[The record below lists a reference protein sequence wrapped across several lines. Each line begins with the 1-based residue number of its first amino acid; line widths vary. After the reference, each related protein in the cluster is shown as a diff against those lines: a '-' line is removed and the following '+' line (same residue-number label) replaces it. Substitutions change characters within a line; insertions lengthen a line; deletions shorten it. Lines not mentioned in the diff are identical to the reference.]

1 MNQDSQDQHISLIPL
16 QVDWLSSF
24 DDVSLE
30 VSSETLW
37 IYKETPKGGNSLLK
51 TNSK

>member
-24 DDVSLE
+24 DDNVSLG

-37 IYKETPKGGNSLLK
+37 IYKETPKGI
-51 TNSK
+51 TVY